1 MAKIT
6 VIPSTKNQHTQLPLG
21 SINLRKVAA
30 YARVSTNTDEQ
41 YTSYEAQ
48 VNYYRKFIQERG
60 DWEYTNVY
68 ADEGISGTNTK
79 RRIEFNR
86 MITDALEGKIDL
98 IITKSISRFA
108 RNTLDTISFV
118 RKLKDKGIEVY
129 FEKENLWT
137 LDPKSE
143 LILTIMASIAQ
154 EESRSISQNVT
165 WGKRVS
171 FQEGKVSFAYK
182 SFLGYKKE
190 NDKLVIDEDEA
201 VIVKMIYRMF
211 LVEGKTPSG
220 IASHLTSHNIKTPM
234 GKSTKWTKNTVTS
247 ILTNEKYKGDALL
260 QKTFTDN
267 YLEHSVVKNTG
278 QIPQY
283 YVENSHPAIIDR
295 DMWEQVQIELG
306 RREALGAQ
314 YSSSDIFASKLICED
329 CGGFYGKKKW
339 HSNSKYSRF
348 IYQCNNKFH
357 KHKEKC
363 MTPNLKEEDIKRKFI
378 MAYNMAME
386 DKERILQDTI
396 EVIELLTDTTKL
408 DNDIAEIDGEL
419 IVISELVNK
428 LVKENAKTSTD
439 IDDYNKKYEELSS
452 RYDKLQAKHEEMIRL
467 RSEKQ
472 GQALKMKSFI
482 TNLNQSEDIL
492 DEWNERVWMLLVDSA
507 IVHRDSRITFK
518 FLNGEEVTIV

>member
-1 MAKIT
+1 MAKVT
-6 VIPSTKNQHTQLPLG
+6 VIPSTINPLTQMPLDQI
-21 SINLRKVAA
+21 SVKKVAA
-30 YARVSTNTDEQ
+30 YARVSTNSDEQ

-48 VNYYRKFIQERG
+48 VSYYMKFIQ
-60 DWEYTNVY
+60 DKPNWDYVNVY

-79 RRIEFNR
+79 RRVGFNK
-86 MITDALEGKIDL
+86 MITDALNGKINL

-108 RNTLDTISFV
+108 RNTLDTISYV
-118 RKLKDKGIEVY
+118 RKLKDNGIEVF

-171 FQEGKVSFAYK
+171 FQQGKVSFAYK

-190 NDKLVIDEDEA
+190 DDKIVIDEDQA

-211 LVEGKTPSG
+211 LVEGKTATG
-220 IASHLTSHNIKTPM
+220 IANYLKSKQVKTPT
-234 GKSTKWTKNTVTS
+234 GKTNWTKNNVNS

-283 YVENSHPAIIDR
+283 YVENNHPAIIDR
-295 DMWEQVQIELG
+295 DMWELVQIELK
-306 RREALGAQ
+306 RRERIGAK

-357 KHKEKC
+357 KHKDKC
-363 MTPNLKEEDIKRKFI
+363 MTPNLKEEDIKLKFI
-378 MAYNMAME
+378 RAYNIVME
-386 DKERILQDTI
+386 DRKRIIQDSEEI
-396 EVIELLTDTTKL
+396 IELLTDTKKI
-408 DNDIAEIDGEL
+408 DDEISDMDDEL
-419 IVISELVNK
+419 FVTSELVSK
-428 LVKENAKTSTD
+428 LVNENSKTSD
-439 IDDYNKKYEELSS
+439 SIDNYNKKYEELSN
-452 RYDKLQAKHEEMIRL
+452 RYEKLQAKREELLKQRND
-467 RSEKQ
+467 RQ
-472 GQALKMKSFI
+472 GQALRMKAFI
-482 TNLNQSEDIL
+482 ASLSESEDEL
-492 DEWNERVWMLLVDSA
+492 SDWNERIWMLLVEGA